1 MSMTR
6 LVVLIVAAALA
17 GVAASPPSVLAQ
29 QKTAAACRK
38 EWQDHKAACQ
48 AAKVT
53 ERAYVDQCTKG
64 QSPACGTAAAEPPA
78 PAPAPAP
85 APGAPAGSAGTAGQF
100 DSEAAAKAHCPSD
113 LVVWVN
119 TDTHV
124 YHFAGHKTYGHTKV
138 GKYMCEKEAIAAG
151 NRAAKNEKRPGA

>member
-1 MSMTR
+1 MRMTK
-6 LVVLIVAAALA
+6 LILATVAVALL
-17 GVAASPPSVLAQ
+17 GVASLPVSVLAQ

-53 ERAYVDQCTKG
+53 ERAYVDQCKTG

-78 PAPAPAP
+78 PAPAPGAP
-85 APGAPAGSAGTAGQF
+85 AGAPAGSAGTAGQF
-100 DSEAAAKAHCPSD
+100 DSEAAARAHCPSD

-119 TDTHV
+119 TGSHI
-124 YHFAGHKTYGHTKV
+124 YHFAGHKDYGHTKA

-151 NRAAKNEKRPGA
+151 NRAAKNEKRPSA